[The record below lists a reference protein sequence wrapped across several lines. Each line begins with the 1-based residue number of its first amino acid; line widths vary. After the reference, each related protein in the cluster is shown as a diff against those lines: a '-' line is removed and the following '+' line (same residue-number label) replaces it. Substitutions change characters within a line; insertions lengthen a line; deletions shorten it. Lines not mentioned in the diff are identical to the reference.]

1 MKKKKILLG
10 MVLSAVFAAVCAVCA
25 WITVPSVV
33 PFTMQ
38 TFAVFVTLGL
48 LGGKLG
54 TAAIALYLL
63 LGAVGIPVFAGFT
76 GGFGRLIGATGGY
89 LVGFLA
95 ICVCVWISE
104 KISSS
109 FWCLLAAMA
118 VGLALCYLF
127 GTLWYVTV
135 FAKTKPIGFGS
146 ALMTCVVPFILP
158 DLAKLAVAAIIT
170 KRLKPAIKKI
180 V

>member
-1 MKKKKILLG
+1 MEWF
-10 MVLSAVFAAVCAVCA
+10 LSAVFAAVCAVCA

-127 GTLWYVTV
+127 RHAVVCYGIRK
-135 FAKTKPIGFGS
+135 KTKPIGFGS

-170 KRLKPAIKKI
+170 KRLKPVIKKI